1 MWILVAILK
10 WIGILLGAVLGLCL
24 LLAVL
29 VIFVPVRYRICGSSK
44 KEIAYSFKFS
54 WLLSILSVK
63 KKKHSDRICLY
74 LFGIPIRCLA
84 GGDKEKK
91 KAAKKNQTDQRPAHK
106 NQETGDQEG
115 KAECRQEEKKSSQK
129 SVQTPEPDQKQ
140 RKGKRRW
147 KVRKGKKKKKKKAF
161 SFRKVSSIISFVK
174 QNWDVVKRLFGEL
187 KELIRY
193 LSPTKVRGE
202 AVIGTGDPASTGL
215 VFGGLSLFPVF
226 YQEGVQITPDFEEKR
241 FEAEG
246 IMKGRLRLIYFL
258 RLLFRLYKDS
268 ELKRLW
274 KHVNQV
280 KKEAA

>member
-10 WIGILLGAVLGLCL
+10 WIGILIGAVLGSCL

-29 VIFVPVRYRICGSSK
+29 VVFVPVRYRVRGSSR
-44 KEIAYSFKFS
+44 KEITYSFKFS

-63 KKKHSDRICLY
+63 KKEHSDRIRLY
-74 LFGIPIRCLA
+74 LFGIPIRCLS

-91 KAAKKNQTDQRPAHK
+91 KATKKNRTEQSPAHK
-106 NQETGDQEG
+106 SQAADDQEK
-115 KAECRQEEKKSSQK
+115 KAECRQEKKKSSQK
-129 SVQTPEPDQKQ
+129 SVQTTKPDQKQ
-140 RKGKRRW
+140 AKGKSRR
-147 KVRKGKKKKKKKAF
+147 KARKGKKQKKKKTF

-174 QNWDVVKRLFGEL
+174 QDWDVVKRLFGVL
-187 KELIRY
+187 KELIHY

-246 IMKGRLRLIYFL
+246 IIKGRLRLIYFL

>member
-10 WIGILLGAVLGLCL
+10 WIGILIGAVLGSCL

-29 VIFVPVRYRICGSSK
+29 VVFVPVRYRVRGSSR
-44 KEIAYSFKFS
+44 KEITYSFKFS

-63 KKKHSDRICLY
+63 KKEHSDRIRLC

-91 KAAKKNQTDQRPAHK
+91 KATKKNRTEQSPAHK
-106 NQETGDQEG
+106 SQAAGDRKE
-115 KAECRQEEKKSSQK
+115 KAECRQEKKKSSQK
-129 SVQTPEPDQKQ
+129 SVQTPESGQKQ
-140 RKGKRRW
+140 RKGKRCW
-147 KVRKGKKKKKKKAF
+147 KVRKGKKQKKKKTF

-174 QNWDVVKRLFGEL
+174 QDWDVVKRLFGVL

-246 IMKGRLRLIYFL
+246 TMKGRLRLIYFL